1 MRHKIIPKIADT
13 HPYEIVKVELLA
25 DTQEEKNWIEDITEQ
40 TENYLTMNL
49 EAVKLIEQNP
59 PFFVVKKVKNN
70 IGFGK

>member
-1 MRHKIIPKIADT
+1 MRHKVISKISDA

-25 DTQEEKNWIEDITEQ
+25 DTEEEKNWISDLTDQ

-49 EAVKLIEQNP
+49 ETVELIEQNP
-59 PFFVVKKVKNN
+59 PFFVIKKVKKN

>member
-1 MRHKIIPKIADT
+1 MRHKITERIADT
-13 HPYEIVKVELLA
+13 HPYEIIKVELLA
-25 DTQEEKNWIEDITEQ
+25 DTEEEKNWISDMTDQ

-59 PFFVVKKVKNN
+59 PFFVIKKVKKN